1 MSQKA
6 ISDELGLKSDKTYVD
21 NELAL
26 KVDNPTLTFA
36 PNANLLKLKGNA
48 IDGYEP
54 YWSNPNSSKTISL
67 SFEASGNIISTGALF
82 CRRI

>member
-21 NELAL
+21 SELAL

-48 IDGYEP
+48 IDGYD
-54 YWSNPNSSKTISL
+54 I
-67 SFEASGNIISTGALF
+67 
-82 CRRI
+82 R